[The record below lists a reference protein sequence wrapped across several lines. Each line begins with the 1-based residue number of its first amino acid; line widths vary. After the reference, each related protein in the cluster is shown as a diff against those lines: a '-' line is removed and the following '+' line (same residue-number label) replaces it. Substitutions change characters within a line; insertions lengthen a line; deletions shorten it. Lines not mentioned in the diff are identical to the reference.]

1 MIEKITR
8 SKRHHQFGV
17 TLVELLIALT
27 LGIVVLGGGIQIF
40 ISGQQAY
47 NEAQRFNR
55 LQSDL
60 SLISDLLASDIRAG
74 NIVATSPNLIV
85 AGVGG
90 NTEYRLEA
98 NNTLVRQVGAAAAEI
113 LSQDIITFNSSCI
126 SVGGNDC
133 PTAIGV
139 NLQLTMRATNT
150 NNITVNFR
158 VGVRNNILTNKFE
171 S

>member
-1 MIEKITR
+1 M
-8 SKRHHQFGV
+8 
-17 TLVELLIALT
+17 VELLIALT

-60 SLISDLLASDIRAG
+60 SLISDFLASDIRAG
-74 NIVATSPNLIV
+74 NIVGTAPTLILI
-85 AGVGG
+85 GPEGT
-90 NTEYRLEA
+90 TEYRLEA
-98 NNTLVRQVGAAAAEI
+98 NNTLVRQVGLATPEI
-113 LSQDIITFNSSCI
+113 LSQNISGFNTSCL

-139 NLQLTMRATNT
+139 SVQLSMRATNT
-150 NNITVNFR
+150 NLVTVNFR
-158 VGVRNNILTNKFE
+158 VGVRNNILTRKFG

>member
-74 NIVATSPNLIV
+74 NIVATSPNLILI
-85 AGVGG
+85 GPEGT
-90 NTEYRLEA
+90 TEYRFEA
-98 NNTLVRQVGAAAAEI
+98 NNTFVRQVGVGVSEI
-113 LSQDIITFNSSCI
+113 LSQDVNAFSSNCI
-126 SVGGNDC
+126 SVGGADC

-139 NLQLTMRATNT
+139 GVQLTLRATDT
-150 NNITVNFR
+150 NDISVNFR
-158 VGVRNNILTNKFE
+158 VGVRNNILTRKFGG
-171 S
+171 

>member
-1 MIEKITR
+1 MMKKMTR
-8 SKRHHQFGV
+8 LQKRYLRGV

-60 SLISDLLASDIRAG
+60 SLITDLLASDIRAG
-74 NIVATSPNLIV
+74 NIVATAPNLIV
-85 AGVGG
+85 AGVAG

-98 NNTLVRQVGAAAAEI
+98 DNTLVRQVGAAAAEI

-133 PTAIGV
+133 PTAIGI
-139 NLQLTMRATNT
+139 NLQLTMRATDT
-150 NNITVNFR
+150 NNIALNFR

>member
-1 MIEKITR
+1 MMKKITR
-8 SKRHHQFGV
+8 LQKRYLRGV

-74 NIVATSPNLIV
+74 NIVATAPNLILI
-85 AGVGG
+85 GPQGT
-90 NTEYRLEA
+90 TEYRLEA
-98 NNTLVRQVGAAAAEI
+98 NNTFVRQVGLGVSEI
-113 LSQDIITFNSSCI
+113 LSQDVSAFSSNCL
-126 SVGGNDC
+126 SAGGSDC

-139 NLQLTMRATNT
+139 GLQLTMRATDT
-150 NNITVNFR
+150 NNISVNFR
-158 VGVRNNILTNKFE
+158 VGVRNNILTRKFG

>member
-1 MIEKITR
+1 MMRNKTQLK
-8 SKRHHQFGV
+8 SSHQLGV

-55 LQSDL
+55 MQSDL
-60 SLISDLLASDIRAG
+60 SLITDLIASDIRAG
-74 NIVATSPNLIV
+74 NIVGTVPNLIIV
-85 AGVGG
+85 SAGT

-98 NNTLVRQVGAAAAEI
+98 NNTLVRQQGIAPAEI
-113 LSQDIITFNSSCI
+113 LSQDIVAISSTCI
-126 SVGGNDC
+126 SVGGNNC

-139 NLQLTMRATNT
+139 NVQLTMRATDT
-150 NNITVNFR
+150 NNITINFR
-158 VGVRNNILTNKFE
+158 VGVRTNILTNKFA